1 MEQVETKVD
10 VLAVMDEAQ
19 CDAENTY
26 GHDSQQVVEL
36 NAARAAIAELIEAA
50 KLAERIIQS
59 NLSGSGYEAGS
70 CTDGWCPEIREQ
82 VAALPVIAA
91 ALARVGGGK

>member
-36 NAARAAIAELIEAA
+36 NAARAAIAELIA
-50 KLAERIIQS
+50 KA
-59 NLSGSGYEAGS
+59 N
-70 CTDGWCPEIREQ
+70 
-82 VAALPVIAA
+82 ALLEKHPGHKALLGHRQAQNELRA
-91 ALARVGGGK
+91 ALARVGGVK